1 MLKRLSPLSAALSVP
16 SRDAKAQRW
25 SRSRCALLAI
35 SDELLAPASAPSGK
49 LPVPVPEPSRRIF
62 AVVLAVVLTNLPVP
76 TAGVSNVPVAVATV
90 NASPATFPAKATL
103 LADSV
108 ADVVPSC
115 ILLAAVMPLT
125 LAMLAR
131 VRLAAAV
138 WPAARL

>member
-1 MLKRLSPLSAALSVP
+1 M
-16 SRDAKAQRW
+16 
-25 SRSRCALLAI
+25 
-35 SDELLAPASAPSGK
+35 
-49 LPVPVPEPSRRIF
+49 PEM
-62 AVVLAVVLTNLPVP
+62 LTNLPVP

-131 VRLAAAV
+131 VMLAAAV